1 MLNVNAPGF
10 LPLTDYEIIVPK
22 TQRHGIRLALIAPQ
36 EKSRLLVR
44 LESSDGNPIS
54 DATVRIFG
62 EEVDES
68 QTSGVDGVI
77 QFSMRPG
84 AYELSVTPSN
94 GVVSQQ
100 SVTLKPG
107 GTTDKTIVIAN
118 DETMTQEVS
127 EFVQLNAKIF
137 LRGNK

>member
-1 MLNVNAPGF
+1 M
-10 LPLTDYEIIVPK
+10 
-22 TQRHGIRLALIAPQ
+22 R
-36 EKSRLLVR
+36 
-44 LESSDGNPIS
+44 
-54 DATVRIFG
+54 TVRIFG

-94 GVVSQQ
+94 GVASQQ